1 MPRRPLPRRALST
14 LVAAGLLLLAGGGA
28 ATWLLIDIPFGPIFL
43 TAFLTAALGLLL
55 ALAAGA
61 ALCLR
66 RRGWPWR
73 VPGALLAALAAVLA
87 AALLILKLD
96 YALLP
101 GFDVKRGLTADQW
114 RADLTH
120 LAAELPRMHPAL
132 FELVPEADFRAA
144 VTRLDRAIDSLDEPT
159 IRAELARIV
168 ALPGD
173 AHTMPN
179 VFSVNLDWHCFPLA
193 VHIFDDGVRIVD
205 AGREQRRLV
214 GSRILALDGT
224 PVVDAL
230 DAVAPYLAT
239 ESEAGRLERHGYMLT
254 VAEWM
259 HAVGVLRDP
268 GRGVFTLEDEA
279 GRVHEVALE
288 PVLYIPVIYWGMVR
302 KVDGDVTSI
311 AVKNERRENYHFELL
326 PDGTLYFQFNMVV
339 EDGQPETLATFTER
353 LGAFADAHDFERCV
367 IDVRNNDGGNGGLL
381 PPLVE
386 FLAGHERINRP
397 GRLFVL
403 ISRRTYSAAVMFTAM
418 MQARSHAVLVGE
430 PTPQGPVFYS
440 SPEVLRLPDSG
451 MEFLVSSSLT
461 PASPLCDPRRSITPD
476 VPVAFTWEDHVRGR
490 DPFLAA
496 ARTYRHEP
504 VPPAP
509 AGAERLAGRYRYDT
523 LRVLTVTLAGGALRL
538 RLDDFLPG
546 SMQTL
551 DTALIPDG
559 GTAFRAGVPGLRLD
573 FPDLADPGAAVG
585 EARLL
590 WGACDRTLPRLA
602 EGERLP
608 LELIRMGRV
617 AEGAAALAAARE
629 VYRAGIPGLE
639 AVLNG
644 TGYAHL
650 RDGRTDEAVAVFELN
665 VLLYPESSNV
675 YDSLGEGYL
684 AAGREAEA
692 LANYRKSLELNPDNR
707 NAAAVIER
715 LGR

>member
-1 MPRRPLPRRALST
+1 MPRRPLPRRAPAALA
-14 LVAAGLLLLAGGGA
+14 VAGLLLFAAGGLG
-28 ATWLLIDIPFGPIFL
+28 TWLLIDIPFGPVFL

-55 ALAAGA
+55 ALAGGA

-66 RRGWPWR
+66 RHGWTWR

-87 AALLILKLD
+87 AALLILKFD

-101 GFDVKRGLTADQW
+101 GFDVRRGLTADQW
-114 RADLTH
+114 RADLSH

-132 FELVPEADFRAA
+132 FELVPEADFREA
-144 VTRLDRAIDSLDEPT
+144 VARLDRDLDRLDEPA

-179 VFSVNLDWHCFPLA
+179 IFSVNLDWHCFPIA
-193 VHIFDDGVRIVD
+193 VHIFDDGMRIVD
-205 AGREQRRLV
+205 AGRERRELV
-214 GSRILALDGT
+214 GARILALDGT
-224 PVVDAL
+224 PVTDAL
-230 DAVAPYLAT
+230 DAVAPYLAV
-239 ESEAGRLERHGYMLT
+239 ESEAGRRERHGYMLM

-268 GRGVFTLEDEA
+268 KRGVFTLEAVNGQVRDVSLA
-279 GRVHEVALE
+279 PVH
-288 PVLYIPVIYWGMVR
+288 YIPVIWWSMAR
-302 KVDGDVTSI
+302 QVDGAVTSI
-311 AVKNERRENYHFELL
+311 AVKNERHPNYRFELL
-326 PDGTLYFQFNMVV
+326 DDGTLYFQFNMVV
-339 EDGQPETLATFTER
+339 QEDQPETLAAFTER
-353 LGAFADAHDFERCV
+353 LCAFADAHDFARCV
-367 IDVRNNDGGNGGLL
+367 VDVRNNDGGNGGLL
-381 PPLVE
+381 PPLVDA
-386 FLAGHERINRP
+386 LAGHPRIDRP

-418 MQARSHAVLVGE
+418 MQARSHAILVGE
-430 PTPQGPVFYS
+430 PTAQGPVFYS
-440 SPEVLRLPDSG
+440 SPRVLRLPSSG

-461 PASPLCDPRRSITPD
+461 PASPLCDPRRSILPD

-496 ARTYRHEP
+496 ARDHRP
-504 VPPAP
+504 APAPPAP
-509 AGAERLAGRYRYDT
+509 AAIERLAGRYRWDAV
-523 LRVLTVTLAGGALRL
+523 RVLTVTADGGAPRL

-573 FPDLADPGAAVG
+573 FPDLSVPGAAVG
-585 EARLL
+585 EARLR
-590 WGACDRTLPRLA
+590 WGECDRALPRMA

-608 LELIRMGRV
+608 LELIRMGRA
-617 AEGAAALAAARE
+617 AEGAAALAAARDAH
-629 VYRAGIPGLE
+629 RDAIPGLE
-639 AVLNG
+639 HVLNG
-644 TGYAHL
+644 AGYDHL
-650 RDGRTDEAVAVFELN
+650 REGRTDDAVAVFELN
-665 VLLYPESSNV
+665 VLLFPESSNV

-692 LANYRKSLELNPDNR
+692 LASYRRSLELDPDNR
-707 NAAAVIER
+707 NAAAVIEH
-715 LGR
+715 LGG